1 MYAKTHEIL
10 TREAAKLAGLDEKL
24 IPSLCFGAR
33 SPDLVPDYSY
43 KVYLTYRGKL
53 RVRKTRV
60 KHHEPNP
67 GLLKKYVVEAR
78 RRWLKGRREDAAKLV
93 GRILHYVGDSTIIS
107 PSIDDD
113 LHDRMERECSRISPR
128 QVIEN
133 LNLFKPIGKRET
145 LKVLMDSLEKGPA
158 SSALEAVKRTLSIS
172 FSIISSILS
181 SPTAPRRF
189 RELGARCYEY
199 FNGRK
204 NLTLF
209 LSLFLIILPC
219 ISLILLSLELRFA
232 IALASLISTIIP
244 SMIAGISGM
253 IMYGSRDMNTA
264 LCSARRVY
272 GLLPWIIVGTVIS
285 GLIIFSIGYT
295 VAIALLISEIL
306 MTIIIYRRLFNI
318 LEWKRIKDE
327 IDWFRWE

>member
-10 TREAAKLAGLDEKL
+10 TREAAKLAGVDEKL
-24 IPSLCFGAR
+24 IPNLCFGAK

-43 KVYLTYRGKL
+43 KVYLTYRGRL

-78 RRWLKGRREDAAKLV
+78 HRWLKGSREDAAKLV
-93 GRILHYVGDSTIIS
+93 GRILHYVGDSAIIS

-113 LHDRMERECSRISPR
+113 LHDQMERKCSRINPR

-158 SSALEAVKRTLSIS
+158 SSALEAVKRTLDTS

-189 RELGARCYEY
+189 RELGDRCYEH
-199 FNGRK
+199 FKGRK

-209 LSLFLIILPC
+209 LSLSLIILPC
-219 ISLILLSLELRFA
+219 INLILLSLKLSFA
-232 IALASLISTIIP
+232 IALASLIFIIIP

-253 IMYGSRDMNTA
+253 IMYRSRDMNTA
-264 LCSARRVY
+264 LYSARRAY
-272 GLLPWIIVGTVIS
+272 GSLPWIIIGTVIS
-285 GLIIFSIGYT
+285 GLIIFSIGHT
-295 VAIALLISEIL
+295 VAIALLIPGIL
-306 MTIIIYRRLFNI
+306 MTIIIYYRLFKI
-318 LEWKRIKDE
+318 SEWKRIKDE
-327 IDWFRWE
+327 IDWFKWE

>member
-78 RRWLKGRREDAAKLV
+78 RRWLKGSREDAAKFV

-172 FSIISSILS
+172 FSIISLILS
-181 SPTAPRRF
+181 SPPAPIRF

-199 FNGRK
+199 FKERK
-204 NLTLF
+204 NLSLL

-253 IMYGSRDMNTA
+253 TMYRSRDMNTA
-264 LCSARRVY
+264 LYSARRVY

-295 VAIALLISEIL
+295 VAIALLIPGIL